1 MHNYNINS
9 LQATDDTFPGAFLL
23 VSAGL
28 IGICLFISIYFNLSL
43 KGKSMKDTVT
53 KANKNTQFDLK
64 SIHGNQDVITQ
75 L

>member
-28 IGICLFISIYFNLSL
+28 IGICLLISIYFNLSL
-43 KGKSMKDTVT
+43 KGKSMKDVVS
-53 KANKNTQFDLK
+53 KANNNTQIDLK
-64 SIHGNQDVITQ
+64 SYHGNQDVITK